1 MGYIM
6 VYPVYPINSDI
17 ITLWSNDFSQVSQKE
32 CLTLRWC
39 LGPHSYLKLVHGLEF
54 GVLLRLSCRGH
65 LENEVVARWSN
76 PFFSASEF
84 KMWAGTKNAS
94 YVCLCVWVI
103 HKLEWKI
110 QWIGGN
116 QVTIE
121 KFTTQMHDSPIC
133 ITQWSPM
140 VCICWAPS
148 GLACTAHWSCVLSNQ
163 RWSCF
168 QFESQKDLV
177 CCSNEKVVRQIQNLS
192 TRFRFKSHQ
201 FFQLELDT
209 ERWKWILFLRMWGDL
224 GPRDGELTMEE
235 YQAHLHVM
243 SSGLMID
250 PTEMCPLSTYGFCYS
265 KFKCYMML
273 NVQSLWG
280 LPCFNLGM
288 FPPSAI

>member
-1 MGYIM
+1 MTFPRFPKKNVWLWGDALGHIPISSWCMVWNLGYCFGCL
-6 VYPVYPINSDI
+6 VGD
-17 ITLWSNDFSQVSQKE
+17 TWKTKLW
-32 CLTLRWC
+32 
-39 LGPHSYLKLVHGLEF
+39 HG
-54 GVLLRLSCRGH
+54 GQTR
-65 LENEVVARWSN
+65 
-76 PFFSASEF
+76 FFSASEF

-224 GPRDGELTMEE
+224 GPRDGELTVEE